1 MKISTLLIGLLTFSV
16 VVTIMFSAVQN
27 YLTLNEFGGAS
38 EWKTLA
44 GEYDKIA
51 GESVTDDN
59 STLRQISG
67 LTKSGEAESETK
79 DINLITGA
87 ISGGKLMTNF
97 FLNFDEVFNKV
108 GGDTKTYVD
117 GRIIAAAIGI
127 VLIIIVLSV
136 IFFLRGFKAET

>member
-1 MKISTLLIGLLTFSV
+1 MKIATLLIGLLTFSV

-27 YLTLNEFGGAS
+27 YLTLNDFSGAD
-38 EWKTLA
+38 EWETLA
-44 GEYDKIA
+44 GEYDEII
-51 GESVTDDN
+51 GESVTDDD

-108 GGDTKTYVD
+108 GGDTNTYID

-127 VLIIIVLSV
+127 VLIIFVLSV
-136 IFFLRGFKAET
+136 LFFLRGFKAET